1 MTDNLLRHGF
11 FRKDKEFYRTL
22 FGMLFVVS
30 LHNIV
35 AYSVNI
41 ADNIMLG
48 RYSQEAL
55 SGAAT
60 VNQIFFLVQQLALA
74 IGEAC
79 VILASQYWGQKKVE
93 PIHKLTGAT
102 LYTGMIFGILI
113 FMICAIFPE
122 QVVSIFASDK
132 TIIEQGV
139 IYLRI
144 TKYTYV
150 MFIIT
155 NIFLSALRSVGT
167 VNISFIISFISL
179 IVNVIINYVLIF
191 GKFGFSEM
199 GITGAAI
206 GTLIARAVEVVLV
219 IIYLLFIDRK
229 LNLFSTNF
237 LKLNKVLTKDY
248 LDVAINVILSQL
260 LWAVSVPFQ
269 TAILGHLT
277 SDAIAA
283 NSVAITF
290 YSYLKVIVQSM
301 SAVSAALI
309 GQTIGKGN
317 IDEVKA
323 STRTMQVI
331 DIGIGVIL
339 GLALFLFKDI
349 ILGFYSLN
357 DSSMILAR
365 KLLIVMSFVMVGMSY
380 QMPVSMGILRG
391 GGDTKFVMLMNSIS
405 TWLIV
410 MPLSFMSA
418 FWWNW
423 PVVLVV
429 IVIQSDQIFK
439 CLPVA
444 IRIRQYDNWVKKLT
458 RV

>member
-1 MTDNLLRHGF
+1 M
-11 FRKDKEFYRTL
+11 
-22 FGMLFVVS
+22 
-30 LHNIV
+30 
-35 AYSVNI
+35 
-41 ADNIMLG
+41 
-48 RYSQEAL
+48 
-55 SGAAT
+55 
-60 VNQIFFLVQQLALA
+60 
-74 IGEAC
+74 
-79 VILASQYWGQKKVE
+79 
-93 PIHKLTGAT
+93 
-102 LYTGMIFGILI
+102 
-113 FMICAIFPE
+113 
-122 QVVSIFASDK
+122 
-132 TIIEQGV
+132 
-139 IYLRI
+139 
-144 TKYTYV
+144 
-150 MFIIT
+150 
-155 NIFLSALRSVGT
+155 
-167 VNISFIISFISL
+167 
-179 IVNVIINYVLIF
+179 
-191 GKFGFSEM
+191 
-199 GITGAAI
+199 
-206 GTLIARAVEVVLV
+206 
-219 IIYLLFIDRK
+219 
-229 LNLFSTNF
+229 
-237 LKLNKVLTKDY
+237 LTKDY